1 MKLTITRIE
10 NRIVTCSID
19 DTNSLI
25 DIARRWLAEDIQ
37 VGDVIEFDYK
47 TNEDE

>member
-10 NRIVTCSID
+10 NRIVTCEID
-19 DTNSLI
+19 DSDSLI

-37 VGDVIEFDYK
+37 IGDVIEIEYK
-47 TNEDE
+47 N